1 MRNLTLYIKILSTF
15 LPKSQ
20 FFHTNAPYKLQ
31 PRYGFQKESERH
43 FLLEYKRS
51 LHLEVSLT
59 YIYFSSFYY
68 RYRLIGLDLP
78 KPQLDVVTRWGST
91 YIMLQRLLQFKEFCQ
106 NNISAADQLN
116 TNEWVAITNVV
127 SVLELANNL
136 TQKLQ
141 TAQLILGDFYKCW
154 MELVFNLRSLN
165 SDIAN
170 KLLSKIEA
178 RQESLLENETIY
190 SALYLDPRFRR
201 SLNNVKKE
209 AAKRHLKKLFCQMRS
224 LEMVNNLLD
233 ILFVD

>member
-1 MRNLTLYIKILSTF
+1 
-15 LPKSQ
+15 
-20 FFHTNAPYKLQ
+20 
-31 PRYGFQKESERH
+31 
-43 FLLEYKRS
+43 
-51 LHLEVSLT
+51 
-59 YIYFSSFYY
+59 
-68 RYRLIGLDLP
+68 
-78 KPQLDVVTRWGST
+78 
-91 YIMLQRLLQFKEFCQ
+91 
-106 NNISAADQLN
+106 
-116 TNEWVAITNVV
+116 
-127 SVLELANNL
+127 
-136 TQKLQ
+136 
-141 TAQLILGDFYKCW
+141 